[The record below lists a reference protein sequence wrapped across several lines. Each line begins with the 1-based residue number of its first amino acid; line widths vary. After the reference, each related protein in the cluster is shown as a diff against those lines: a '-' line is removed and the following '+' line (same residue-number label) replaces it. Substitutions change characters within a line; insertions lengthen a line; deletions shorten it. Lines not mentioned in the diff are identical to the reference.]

1 MDKQHQQAPAPLEG
15 VAIVTGAGSGIGRA
29 AALRL
34 AEAGMTVALLDRKDD
49 RTYEAEQQMNAL
61 YPGRAIAYD
70 VDLKDASRAESA
82 IKEAAAHGPIRAVF
96 ANAGINGVLSSI
108 EDMKVEDW
116 EDTIR
121 TNLTGTFI
129 TVKYALP
136 YLKQNGGS
144 IVITSSI
151 NGSRKFSGFGMS
163 AYSTSKAG
171 QAAFAK
177 MAALELARY
186 RIRVNVICPGA
197 IETHIIEN
205 TDRRPSVDRI
215 TIPVEYPQGSQPLE
229 HGPGKPEQVAELV
242 AFLVSDASNHI
253 TGAEIIIDGAESLPV
268 DSRPPS
274 RSAPRRRKSDDG
286 RRDGVKRNGV
296 KRNGGRR
303 GCPGKARL
311 SPSRLTWRRKPQP
324 ASPVPGLRPL
334 TASLPRN
341 GLGAP
346 TLSLPPYA

>member
-253 TGAEIIIDGAESLPV
+253 TGAEIIIDGAESL
-268 DSRPPS
+268 
-274 RSAPRRRKSDDG
+274 
-286 RRDGVKRNGV
+286 
-296 KRNGGRR
+296 
-303 GCPGKARL
+303 L
-311 SPSRLTWRRKPQP
+311 
-324 ASPVPGLRPL
+324 
-334 TASLPRN
+334 
-341 GLGAP
+341 
-346 TLSLPPYA
+346 